1 MYQFDNFLIRNAQMY
16 PDRIAFVYKEKHY
29 TWSELNRAVNRLANA
44 FAGIGIKKGDRVAY
58 MFANCAEVV
67 LVFLATQKLGA
78 TALPINT
85 HFLSGE
91 ISRIMDVVD
100 CKAAVYEQ
108 RFSDTIGAAAQAY
121 GKLEHLIVLGEPKAN
136 ELSLAELIANPDASE
151 AQVDLSADDESVII
165 LTSGTT
171 GTSKAVLR
179 TQSMM
184 REYGLMLA
192 IENDNSHKPEVALT
206 HCPFFHTACLSI
218 LVKMLAL
225 CGTFVLVDK
234 VDADFIF
241 SQIEKYRVTMML
253 MVPPLLYMRLYDSE
267 LWQKYDTS
275 TLREAQFTGGKCSMD
290 YVHKIF
296 TMFPNAK
303 LRPSYGSTEVCASCS
318 AVIPKEEFER
328 RPELCKTVG
337 RINANCEMKLVD
349 SEGNEVPVGEVGEG
363 LVRSPAVFRG
373 YIKNPELNAKVIE
386 PDGWFHTEDLLRR
399 DEEGFYYLVDRKKDM
414 IKTGGENVYAQEVE
428 DVLRNHPAIF
438 DCALIGVEDERFGE
452 AVAAAIVLNPGCTL
466 SDEELTAYC
475 RANLPSY
482 KKPRYVAYVDE
493 LPHNVTGKIQKSVLR
508 ENADKLFRPI
518 SGLK

>member
-1 MYQFDNFLIRNAQMY
+1 MY
-16 PDRIAFVYKEKHY
+16 PDRLAFVFKDKRY
-29 TWSELNRAVNRLANA
+29 TWSELNREVNRLANS
-44 FAGIGIKKGDRVAY
+44 FSSIGLKKGDRVAY
-58 MFANCAEVV
+58 MFANCAEVI

-108 RFSDTIGAAAQAY
+108 RFSDTIHAAATAY
-121 GKLEHLIVLGEPKAN
+121 GKLEHMIVLGESMSD
-136 ELSLAELIANPDASE
+136 ELNLTQLMDNPDCHE
-151 AQVDLSADDESVII
+151 AQVDLKADDESVII

-234 VDADFIF
+234 VDPEFIF
-241 SQIEKYRVTMML
+241 SQIEQYHVTMML
-253 MVPPLLYMRLYDSE
+253 MVPPLLYMRLYESG
-267 LWQKYDTS
+267 LWKKCDTS

-296 TMFPNAK
+296 TMFPNGK
-303 LRPSYGSTEVCASCS
+303 LRPSYGSTEICASCS
-318 AVIPKEEFER
+318 AVLSREEFER

-349 SEGNEVPVGEVGEG
+349 ADGNEVPVGEVGEG

-373 YIKNPELNAKVIE
+373 YIKNDELNARVLE

-428 DVLRNHPAIF
+428 DVLRNHPSIF
-438 DCALIGVEDERFGE
+438 DCALIGVEDARFGE
-452 AVAAAIVLNPGCTL
+452 AVAAAIVLNPGASLT
-466 SDEELTAYC
+466 DEELISYC

-518 SGLK
+518 TGLK

>member
-1 MYQFDNFLIRNAQMY
+1 MY
-16 PDRIAFVYKEKHY
+16 PDRLAFVFKDKRY
-29 TWSELNRAVNRLANA
+29 TWSELNREVNRLANS
-44 FAGIGIKKGDRVAY
+44 FSSIGLKKGDRVAY
-58 MFANCAEVV
+58 MFANCAEVI

-108 RFSDTIGAAAQAY
+108 RFSDTIHAAATAY
-121 GKLEHLIVLGEPKAN
+121 GKLEHMIVLGEPKSD
-136 ELSLAELIANPDASE
+136 ELNLTQLMDNPDCHE
-151 AQVDLSADDESVII
+151 AQVDLKADDESVII

-234 VDADFIF
+234 VDPEFIF
-241 SQIEKYRVTMML
+241 SQIEQYHVTMML
-253 MVPPLLYMRLYDSE
+253 MVPPLLYMRLYESG
-267 LWQKYDTS
+267 LWKKCDTS

-296 TMFPNAK
+296 TMFPNGK
-303 LRPSYGSTEVCASCS
+303 LRPSYGSTEICASCS
-318 AVIPKEEFER
+318 AVLSREEFER
-328 RPELCKTVG
+328 RSELCKTVG

-349 SEGNEVPVGEVGEG
+349 ADGNEVPVGEIGEG

-373 YIKNPELNAKVIE
+373 YIKNDELNARVLE

-428 DVLRNHPAIF
+428 DVLRNHPSIF
-438 DCALIGVEDERFGE
+438 DCALIGVEDARFGE
-452 AVAAAIVLNPGCTL
+452 AVAAAIVLNPGASLT
-466 SDEELTAYC
+466 DEELISYC

-518 SGLK
+518 TGLK

>member
-1 MYQFDNFLIRNAQMY
+1 MFQFEHFLIRNAQMY
-16 PDRIAFVYKEKHY
+16 PDRLAFVYKDKSY
-29 TWSELNRAVNRLANA
+29 TWSELNRAVNRLANS
-44 FAGIGIKKGDRVAY
+44 FTSIGLGKGDRVAY
-58 MFANCAEVV
+58 MFGNCAEVV
-67 LVFLATQKLGA
+67 LVFLATQKIGA
-78 TALPINT
+78 TAMPINT

-100 CKAAVYEQ
+100 CKAVAYEA
-108 RFSDTIGAAAQAY
+108 RFSDTIHAAQAAY
-121 GKLEHLIVLGEPKAN
+121 GKLSRMIVLGEPRAD
-136 ELSLAELIANPDASE
+136 ELDLASLINGADDHE

-192 IENDNSHKPEVALT
+192 IENDNSHRPEVALT

-225 CGTFVLVDK
+225 CGTFVLVGK
-234 VDADFIF
+234 VDSDFIF
-241 SQIEKYRVTMML
+241 DQIEKYHVTMML
-253 MVPPLLYMRLYDSE
+253 MVPPLLYMRLYDSG
-267 LWQKYDTS
+267 LWKKYDTS
-275 TLREAQFTGGKCSMD
+275 SLREAQFTGGKCSMD

-296 TMFPNAK
+296 TMFPNCK

-318 AVIPKEEFER
+318 AVLSREEFER

-337 RINANCEMKLVD
+337 RINASCEMKLVD
-349 SEGNEVPVGEVGEG
+349 NDGKEVPVGEVGEG

-373 YIKNPELNAKVIE
+373 YIKNEELNARVLR
-386 PDGWFHTEDLLRR
+386 DGWFHTEDLLRR

-428 DVLRNHPAIF
+428 DVLRNHPSIF
-438 DCALIGVEDERFGE
+438 DCALIGVDDDRFGE

-466 SDEELTAYC
+466 SDEELIAYC

-482 KKPRYVAYVDE
+482 KKPRYVAFVDE

-508 ENADKLFRPI
+508 ENADKLFRPVR
-518 SGLK
+518 GL

>member
-1 MYQFDNFLIRNAQMY
+1 MPKAASPFRTMSVQTAEYSFMRLTLNSSGGVSSSFGCEGGSFMKRPMVTATVMFQFEHFLIRNAQMY
-16 PDRIAFVYKEKHY
+16 PDRLAFVYKDKSY
-29 TWSELNRAVNRLANA
+29 TWSELNRAVNRLANS
-44 FAGIGIKKGDRVAY
+44 FTSIGLGKGDRAAY
-58 MFANCAEVV
+58 MFGNCAEVV
-67 LVFLATQKLGA
+67 LVFLATQKIGA
-78 TALPINT
+78 TAMPINT

-100 CKAAVYEQ
+100 CKAVAYEA
-108 RFSDTIGAAAQAY
+108 RFSDTIHAAQAAY
-121 GKLEHLIVLGEPKAN
+121 GKLSRMIVLGEPRTD
-136 ELSLAELIANPDASE
+136 ELDLASLINGADDHE

-192 IENDNSHKPEVALT
+192 IENDNSHRPEVALT

-218 LVKMLAL
+218 HVKMLAL

-234 VDADFIF
+234 VDSDFIF
-241 SQIEKYRVTMML
+241 DQIEKYHVTMML
-253 MVPPLLYMRLYDSE
+253 MVPPLLYMRLYDSG
-267 LWQKYDTS
+267 LWKKYDTIS
-275 TLREAQFTGGKCSMD
+275 LREAQFTGGKCSMD

-296 TMFPNAK
+296 TMFPNCK

-318 AVIPKEEFER
+318 AVLSREEFER

-349 SEGNEVPVGEVGEG
+349 NDGNEVPVGEVGEG

-373 YIKNPELNAKVIE
+373 YIKN
-386 PDGWFHTEDLLRR
+386 
-399 DEEGFYYLVDRKKDM
+399 
-414 IKTGGENVYAQEVE
+414 
-428 DVLRNHPAIF
+428 
-438 DCALIGVEDERFGE
+438 
-452 AVAAAIVLNPGCTL
+452 
-466 SDEELTAYC
+466 EELIAYC

-482 KKPRYVAYVDE
+482 KKPRYVAFVDE

-508 ENADKLFRPI
+508 ENADKLFR
-518 SGLK
+518 SVRGL

>member
-1 MYQFDNFLIRNAQMY
+1 MY
-16 PDRIAFVYKEKHY
+16 PDRLAFVFKDKRY
-29 TWSELNRAVNRLANA
+29 TWSELNREVNRLANS
-44 FAGIGIKKGDRVAY
+44 FSSIGLKKGDRVAY
-58 MFANCAEVV
+58 MFANCAEVI

-108 RFSDTIGAAAQAY
+108 RFSDTIHAAATAY
-121 GKLEHLIVLGEPKAN
+121 GKLEHMIVHGEPKSD
-136 ELSLAELIANPDASE
+136 ELDQTQQMDNPDCHE
-151 AQVDLSADDESVII
+151 AQVDLKADDESVII

-171 GTSKAVLR
+171 GTAKAVLR

-234 VDADFIF
+234 VDPEFIF
-241 SQIEKYRVTMML
+241 SQIEQYHVTMML
-253 MVPPLLYMRLYDSE
+253 MVPPLLYMRLYESG
-267 LWQKYDTS
+267 LWKKCDTS

-296 TMFPNAK
+296 TMFPNGK
-303 LRPSYGSTEVCASCS
+303 LRPSYGSTEICASCS
-318 AVIPKEEFER
+318 AVLSREEFER

-349 SEGNEVPVGEVGEG
+349 ADGNEVPVGEVGEG

-373 YIKNPELNAKVIE
+373 YIKNDELNARVLE

-428 DVLRNHPAIF
+428 DVLRNHPSIF
-438 DCALIGVEDERFGE
+438 DCALIGVEDARFGE
-452 AVAAAIVLNPGCTL
+452 AVAAAIVLNPGASLT
-466 SDEELTAYC
+466 DEELISYC

-518 SGLK
+518 TGLK

>member
-16 PDRIAFVYKEKHY
+16 PDRLAFVYREQHY
-29 TWSELNRAVNRLANA
+29 TWRELNCAVNRLAHS
-44 FAGIGIKKGDRVAY
+44 FAKLGIGRGDRVAY
-58 MFANCAEVV
+58 MFPNCAETV

-78 TALPINT
+78 TGMPINT

-100 CKAAVYEQ
+100 CKAAVYDAK
-108 RFSDTIGAAAQAY
+108 FSDTIHEAQKLY
-121 GKLEHLIVLGEPKAN
+121 GRLSCMIVKGEPKAD
-136 ELSLAELIANPDASE
+136 EIDLSTLLNGDDDSE
-151 AQVDLSADDESVII
+151 AQVDLTADDESVII

-225 CGTFVLVDK
+225 CGTFVLVDR
-234 VDADFIF
+234 VEPEFIF
-241 SQIEKYRVTMML
+241 EQIEKYGVTMML
-253 MVPPLLYMRLYDSE
+253 MVPPLLYMRLYDSGI
-267 LWQKYDTS
+267 WKQRDTS
-275 TLREAQFTGGKCSMD
+275 TLREAQFTGGKCSID
-290 YVHKIF
+290 YVNKIF
-296 TMFPNAK
+296 EMFPNGK

-318 AVIPKEEFER
+318 AVLSREEFLKK
-328 RPELCKTVG
+328 PDLCKTVG

-349 SEGNEVPVGEVGEG
+349 NDGNEVPVGEVGEG

-373 YIKNPELNAKVIE
+373 YIKNEELNKRVL
-386 PDGWFHTEDLLRR
+386 DNGWFHTEDLLRR
-399 DEEGFYYLVDRKKDM
+399 DEDGFYYLVDRKKDM

-438 DCALIGVEDERFGE
+438 DCALIGVEDARFGE
-452 AVAAAIVLNPGCTL
+452 AVAAAIVLNPGMEL
-466 SDEELTAYC
+466 SDEDLIAYC

-482 KKPRYVAYVDE
+482 KKPRYVAFVDA

-518 SGLK
+518 RGL

>member
-1 MYQFDNFLIRNAQMY
+1 MY
-16 PDRIAFVYKEKHY
+16 PDRLAFVFKDKRY
-29 TWSELNRAVNRLANA
+29 TWSELNREVNRLANS
-44 FAGIGIKKGDRVAY
+44 FSSIGLKKGDRVAY
-58 MFANCAEVV
+58 MFANCAEVI

-108 RFSDTIGAAAQAY
+108 RFSDTIHAAATAY
-121 GKLEHLIVLGEPKAN
+121 GKLEHMIVLGESMSD
-136 ELSLAELIANPDASE
+136 ELNLTQLMDNPDCHE
-151 AQVDLSADDESVII
+151 AQVDLKADDESVII

-171 GTSKAVLR
+171 GTAKAVLR

-234 VDADFIF
+234 VDPEFIF
-241 SQIEKYRVTMML
+241 SQIEQYHVTMML
-253 MVPPLLYMRLYDSE
+253 MVPPLLYMRLYESG
-267 LWQKYDTS
+267 LWKKCDTS

-296 TMFPNAK
+296 TMFPNGK
-303 LRPSYGSTEVCASCS
+303 LRPSYGSTEICASCS
-318 AVIPKEEFER
+318 AVLSREEFER

-349 SEGNEVPVGEVGEG
+349 ADGNEVPVGEVGEG

-373 YIKNPELNAKVIE
+373 YIKNDELNARVLE

-428 DVLRNHPAIF
+428 DVLRNHPSIF
-438 DCALIGVEDERFGE
+438 DCALIGVEDARFGE
-452 AVAAAIVLNPGCTL
+452 AVAAAIVLNPGASLT
-466 SDEELTAYC
+466 DEELISYC

-518 SGLK
+518 TGLK

>member
-1 MYQFDNFLIRNAQMY
+1 M
-16 PDRIAFVYKEKHY
+16 
-29 TWSELNRAVNRLANA
+29 
-44 FAGIGIKKGDRVAY
+44 
-58 MFANCAEVV
+58 
-67 LVFLATQKLGA
+67 
-78 TALPINT
+78 PINT

-100 CKAAVYEQ
+100 CKAVAYEA
-108 RFSDTIGAAAQAY
+108 RFSDTIHAAQAAY
-121 GKLEHLIVLGEPKAN
+121 GKLSRMIVLGEPRAD
-136 ELSLAELIANPDASE
+136 ELDLASLINGADDHE

-192 IENDNSHKPEVALT
+192 IENDNSHRPEVALT
-206 HCPFFHTACLSI
+206 HCPF
-218 LVKMLAL
+218 
-225 CGTFVLVDK
+225 D
-234 VDADFIF
+234 
-241 SQIEKYRVTMML
+241 QIEKYHVTMML
-253 MVPPLLYMRLYDSE
+253 MVPPLLYMRLYDSG
-267 LWQKYDTS
+267 LWKKYDTS
-275 TLREAQFTGGKCSMD
+275 SLREAQFTGGKCSMD

-296 TMFPNAK
+296 TMFPNCK

-318 AVIPKEEFER
+318 AVLSREEFER

-349 SEGNEVPVGEVGEG
+349 NDGKEVPVGEVGEG

-373 YIKNPELNAKVIE
+373 YIKNEELNARVLR
-386 PDGWFHTEDLLRR
+386 DGWFHTEDLLRR

-428 DVLRNHPAIF
+428 DVLRNHPSIF
-438 DCALIGVEDERFGE
+438 DCALIGVDDDRFGE

-466 SDEELTAYC
+466 SDEELIAYC

-482 KKPRYVAYVDE
+482 KKPRYVAFVDE

-508 ENADKLFRPI
+508 ENADKLFRPVR
-518 SGLK
+518 GL

>member
-1 MYQFDNFLIRNAQMY
+1 MFQFEHFLIRNAQMY
-16 PDRIAFVYKEKHY
+16 PDRLAFVYKDKSY
-29 TWSELNRAVNRLANA
+29 TWSELNRAVNRLANS
-44 FAGIGIKKGDRVAY
+44 FTSIGLGKGDRVAY
-58 MFANCAEVV
+58 MFGNCAEVI
-67 LVFLATQKLGA
+67 LVFLATQKIGA
-78 TALPINT
+78 TAMPINT

-100 CKAAVYEQ
+100 CKAVAYEA
-108 RFSDTIGAAAQAY
+108 RFSDTIHAAQKLY
-121 GKLEHLIVLGEPKAN
+121 GRLRHMIVLGEPRAD
-136 ELSLAELIANPDASE
+136 ELDLTTLINGTDDHE

-192 IENDNSHKPEVALT
+192 IENDNSHRPEVALT

-234 VDADFIF
+234 VDPEFIF
-241 SQIEKYRVTMML
+241 DQIEKYHVTMML
-253 MVPPLLYMRLYDSE
+253 MVPPLLYMRLYDSG
-267 LWQKYDTS
+267 LWKNYDLS
-275 TLREAQFTGGKCSMD
+275 SLREAQFTGGKCSMD

-296 TMFPNAK
+296 TMFPNCK
-303 LRPSYGSTEVCASCS
+303 LRPSYGSTEICASCS
-318 AVIPKEEFER
+318 AVLSREEFER

-337 RINANCEMKLVD
+337 RINANCEMRLVD
-349 SEGNEVPVGEVGEG
+349 NDGNDVPVGEVGEG

-373 YIKNPELNAKVIE
+373 YIKNEELNARVLR
-386 PDGWFHTEDLLRR
+386 DGWFHTEDLLKR

-428 DVLRNHPAIF
+428 DVLRNHPSIF
-438 DCALIGVEDERFGE
+438 DCALIGVDDERFGE
-452 AVAAAIVLNPGCTL
+452 AVAAAIILNPGCAL
-466 SDEELTAYC
+466 SDAELIAYC
-475 RANLPSY
+475 RQNLPSY
-482 KKPRYVAYVDE
+482 KKPRYVAFVDE

-508 ENADKLFRPI
+508 ENADKLFRPVE
-518 SGLK
+518 GL

>member
-1 MYQFDNFLIRNAQMY
+1 MY
-16 PDRIAFVYKEKHY
+16 PDRLAFVYKDKAY
-29 TWSELNRAVNRLANA
+29 TWAELNRAVNRLANS
-44 FAGIGIKKGDRVAY
+44 FTSIGLGKGDRVAY
-58 MFANCAEVV
+58 MFGNCAEVI
-67 LVFLATQKLGA
+67 LVFLATQKIGA
-78 TALPINT
+78 TAMPINT
-85 HFLSGE
+85 HFLYGE

-100 CKAAVYEQ
+100 CKAVVYEA
-108 RFSDTIGAAAQAY
+108 RFSDTIHAAQAAY
-121 GKLEHLIVLGEPKAN
+121 GRLRHMIVLGEPRED
-136 ELSLAELIANPDASE
+136 ELSLAPLIDGPDDHE

-192 IENDNSHKPEVALT
+192 IENDNSHAPEVALT

-234 VDADFIF
+234 VDPAFIL

-253 MVPPLLYMRLYDSE
+253 MVPPLLYMRLYDSG
-267 LWQKYDTS
+267 LWKQHDLS
-275 TLREAQFTGGKCSMD
+275 SLREAQFTGGKCSMD

-296 TMFPNAK
+296 TMFPNCK

-318 AVIPKEEFER
+318 AVLSQAEFER
-328 RPELCKTVG
+328 R
-337 RINANCEMKLVD
+337 
-349 SEGNEVPVGEVGEG
+349 
-363 LVRSPAVFRG
+363 RSPSLFRG
-373 YIKNPELNAKVIE
+373 YIKNEELNARVLR
-386 PDGWFHTEDLLRR
+386 DGWFHTEDLLRR

-428 DVLRNHPAIF
+428 DVLRNHPAVF
-438 DCALIGVEDERFGE
+438 DCALIGVEDDRFGE
-452 AVAAAIVLNPGCTL
+452 AVAAAIVLNEGCEL
-466 SDEELTAYC
+466 SDEELIAYC
-475 RANLPSY
+475 RQNLPSY
-482 KKPRYVAYVDE
+482 KKPRYVAFVDD

-508 ENADKLFRPI
+508 ENSDRLFRPVR
-518 SGLK
+518 GL

>member
-1 MYQFDNFLIRNAQMY
+1 MY
-16 PDRIAFVYKEKHY
+16 PDRLAFVFKDKRY
-29 TWSELNRAVNRLANA
+29 TWSELNREVNRLANS
-44 FAGIGIKKGDRVAY
+44 FSSIGLKKGDRVAY
-58 MFANCAEVV
+58 MFANCAEVI

-108 RFSDTIGAAAQAY
+108 RFSDTIHAAATAY
-121 GKLEHLIVLGEPKAN
+121 GKLEHMIVLGEPKSD
-136 ELSLAELIANPDASE
+136 ELNLTQLMDNPDCHE
-151 AQVDLSADDESVII
+151 AQVDLKADDESVII

-171 GTSKAVLR
+171 GTAKAVLR

-234 VDADFIF
+234 VDPEFIF
-241 SQIEKYRVTMML
+241 SQIEQYHVTMML
-253 MVPPLLYMRLYDSE
+253 MVPPLLYMRLYESG
-267 LWQKYDTS
+267 LWKKCDTS

-296 TMFPNAK
+296 TMFPNGK
-303 LRPSYGSTEVCASCS
+303 LRPSYGSTEICASCS
-318 AVIPKEEFER
+318 AVLSREEFER

-349 SEGNEVPVGEVGEG
+349 ADGNEVPVGEVGEG

-373 YIKNPELNAKVIE
+373 YIKNDELNARVLE

-399 DEEGFYYLVDRKKDM
+399 DAEGFYYLVDRKKDM

-428 DVLRNHPAIF
+428 DVLRNHPSIF
-438 DCALIGVEDERFGE
+438 DCALIGVEDARFGE
-452 AVAAAIVLNPGCTL
+452 AVAAAIVLNPGASLT
-466 SDEELTAYC
+466 DEELISYC

-518 SGLK
+518 TGLK

>member
-1 MYQFDNFLIRNAQMY
+1 MFQFEHFLIRNAQMY
-16 PDRIAFVYKEKHY
+16 PDRLAFVYKDKSY
-29 TWSELNRAVNRLANA
+29 TWSELNRAVNRLANS
-44 FAGIGIKKGDRVAY
+44 FTSIGLGKGDRVAY
-58 MFANCAEVV
+58 MFGNCAEVV
-67 LVFLATQKLGA
+67 LVFLATQKIGA
-78 TALPINT
+78 TAMPINT

-100 CKAAVYEQ
+100 CKAVAYEA
-108 RFSDTIGAAAQAY
+108 RFSDTIHAAQAAY
-121 GKLEHLIVLGEPKAN
+121 GKLSRMIVLGEPRAD
-136 ELSLAELIANPDASE
+136 ELDLASLINGADDHE

-192 IENDNSHKPEVALT
+192 IENDNSHRPEVALT

-234 VDADFIF
+234 VDSDFIF
-241 SQIEKYRVTMML
+241 DQIEKYHVTMML
-253 MVPPLLYMRLYDSE
+253 MVPPLLYMRLYDSG
-267 LWQKYDTS
+267 LWKKYDTS
-275 TLREAQFTGGKCSMD
+275 SLREAQFTGGKCSMD

-296 TMFPNAK
+296 TMFPNCK

-318 AVIPKEEFER
+318 AVLSREEFER

-349 SEGNEVPVGEVGEG
+349 NDGKEVPVGEVGEG
-363 LVRSPAVFRG
+363 LVSSPAVFRG
-373 YIKNPELNAKVIE
+373 YIKNEELNARVLR
-386 PDGWFHTEDLLRR
+386 DGWFHTEDLLRR

-428 DVLRNHPAIF
+428 DVLRNHPSIF
-438 DCALIGVEDERFGE
+438 DCALIGVDDDRFGE

-466 SDEELTAYC
+466 SDEELIAYC

-482 KKPRYVAYVDE
+482 KKPRYVAFVDE

-508 ENADKLFRPI
+508 ENADKLFRPVR
-518 SGLK
+518 GL